1 MEVLT
6 ITSPPLTKILA
17 ENLIAYRKTVTNT
30 GSRIPG
36 KSCGEIIGCN
46 QSLGRDLSGFSPG
59 MLMVVDATG
68 SGGVSTR

>member
-17 ENLIAYRKTVTNT
+17 ENLIAFRKAVTTT

-36 KSCGEIIGCN
+36 KLCGEIIGCH
-46 QSLGRDLSGFSPG
+46 QSVGRDLNDFPAS
-59 MLMVVDATG
+59 MLNVIDATG
-68 SGGVSTR
+68 G